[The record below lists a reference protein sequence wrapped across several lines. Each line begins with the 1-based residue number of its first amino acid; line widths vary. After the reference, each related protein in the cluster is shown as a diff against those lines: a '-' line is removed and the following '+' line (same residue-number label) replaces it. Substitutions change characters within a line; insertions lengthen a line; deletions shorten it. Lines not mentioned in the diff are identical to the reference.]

1 MIIGGGAA
9 ANVAFHTTF
18 SGLSLRSLPGAFL
31 SHRARIT
38 GGVMRTPAEP
48 VIGDAHER
56 HQNYAFRYEETC
68 EFMGDG

>member
-1 MIIGGGAA
+1 
-9 ANVAFHTTF
+9 
-18 SGLSLRSLPGAFL
+18 
-31 SHRARIT
+31 
-38 GGVMRTPAEP
+38 MRTPAEP